1 MESDRRSKSMRR
13 WIPLLAAATCA
24 AVFLAPASAG
34 GSQTTWVRTFDGG
47 GSDATAGVGADPGGG
62 VVVVMNLATGGIRVS
77 RYSREGTLSWAFPLP
92 GVTIPLDRYFF
103 NSNPVFFP
111 NGDVLIV
118 GQATSGTTP
127 DIYVGRVQYAT
138 GTIVWDNTY
147 DLGGDEDPRGGQV
160 DGSGNIVVVG
170 QTILPG
176 PDRDIFALKIDAS
189 SRQVLWTKFYSGSA
203 ASQPTDDRVASGSSA
218 VLAANGDVVVS
229 GYQFNDSSNGDDL
242 VVKRYASADGA
253 DLGGDVVDLGDNDK
267 AYAAAV
273 TADNQIIVVGRSQQP
288 GLPYEAAVLK
298 YASLSPLD
306 RRISLDNVDGLDAA
320 AVFVLPE
327 GSDNVLVGIEASTA
341 TDSEVVFRKL
351 SAADLSPVWTY
362 RYDVPGAGDSLKGMA
377 FDSTG
382 RLIAL
387 VQTANDNIGVLKIDR
402 QGVLVDNVFLALPGI
417 IGVSVS
423 PSDTHVFTGFN
434 LSNGTD
440 QDAAIALTGPP
451 PPPAPTGSSVGG
463 TCFIATAAWGSPM
476 EGEVRILRRFRDTF
490 LLDHSMGRGL
500 VGFYYRRSPAMA
512 RVIEGNAILRGAA
525 RFLLVPVV
533 MGVSIAIAPYP
544 IPAVALGFFLCAILV
559 VLSLP
564 SWKRPC
570 FFGR

>member
-1 MESDRRSKSMRR
+1 MRR
-13 WIPLLAAATCA
+13 WVPLLAAATCA
-24 AVFLAPASAG
+24 AVFLAPARAG
-34 GSQTTWVRTFDGG
+34 GSQAAWVRTFDSGG
-47 GSDATAGVGADPGGG
+47 GNDAAAGVGADPGGG

-77 RYSREGTLSWAFPLP
+77 RYSREGTLSWAIPLP

-103 NSNPVFFP
+103 SSNPVFFQ

-127 DIYVGRVQYAT
+127 DVYVGRVRYAT

-147 DLGGDEDPRGGQV
+147 DLGGGENPRGGLV

-189 SRQVLWTKFYSGSA
+189 SRQVLWTKIYSGSA
-203 ASQPTDDRVASGSSA
+203 ASQPTDDRVTSGASA

-273 TADNQIIVVGRSQQP
+273 ASDNQIIVVGRSQQP

-298 YASLSPLD
+298 FASLSPPD
-306 RRISLDNVDGLDAA
+306 RRISLDNVDGLDAV
-320 AVFVLPE
+320 AVLVLPE

-341 TDSEVVFRKL
+341 TDSGVVIRKL
-351 SAADLSPVWTY
+351 RAADLSPVWTY

-377 FDSTG
+377 FDPAG
-382 RLIAL
+382 RLTAL

-402 QGVLVDNVFLALPGI
+402 QGVLVDNVILALPGI

-440 QDAAIALTGPP
+440 QDAAIVLTAPP
-451 PPPAPTGSSVGG
+451 PPPAVTGNSGGG

-476 EGEVRILRRFRDTF
+476 EGEVRILRRFRDTI
-490 LLDHSMGRGL
+490 LLDHSIGRVL
-500 VGFYYRRSPAMA
+500 VDFYYRRSPALA
-512 RVIEGNAILRGAA
+512 RVIEGSAILRGAA
-525 RFLLVPVV
+525 RFLLIPVV
-533 MGVSIAIAPYP
+533 MGVSIAIAPHP
-544 IPAVALGFFLCAILV
+544 VPAVALGFFLCAVLV
-559 VLSLP
+559 ALSLP
-564 SWKRPC
+564 RWKRPC
-570 FFGR
+570 FFSR